1 MAWLFGLAALM
12 LLDSGTVLDAV
23 NGAAGVFMRGVMPAL
38 FPMMVLNGLCARL
51 GGREQRW
58 MTVCFCWLSGSPAS
72 AQRLEGLWERGGL
85 AGRELLPM
93 AAVTGVMSPLF
104 LVGSLGGRLPNPA
117 GGWLMLTAHWLGALA
132 AAGLIRLFSR
142 AQTTNP
148 VGPKKETL
156 PEPEPVS
163 LLTALPDSLL
173 PAAEQS
179 LHIHDAFFH
188 SGGAFPA
195 GTFGPA
201 AGLGGDPSGASGD
214 ILGRSG
220 GGRRGSRP
228 AGRFRRARPAPAVR
242 PVQLRRAEHPDAEP
256 AVSGQKHPPRK
267 AAGVQAASRG
277 GGVWNLRTAGQ
288 AASFFSLNTQNL
300 LTT

>member
-23 NGAAGVFMRGVMPAL
+23 NGAAGLFVRSVMPAL

-93 AAVTGVMSPLF
+93 AAATGVMSPLF

-132 AAGLIRLFSR
+132 AAGLIHRLSRRFSSMEK
-142 AQTTNP
+142 A
-148 VGPKKETL
+148 
-156 PEPEPVS
+156 EPVRPEERTAGRAS
-163 LLTALPDSLL
+163 LLEALPDSLRQTGPALLSVCGAMMLFSILAALFRQGLSALL
-173 PAAEQS
+173 PGWAADHPEVPA
-179 LHIHDAFFH
+179 LLWALLEIG
-188 SGGAFPA
+188 GGAHALLDVSPTPELPLLCA
-195 GTFGPA
+195 LCSFG
-201 AGLGGDPSGASGD
+201 GLS
-214 ILGRSG
+214 I
-220 GGRRGSRP
+220 
-228 AGRFRRARPAPAVR
+228 
-242 PVQLRRAEHPDAEP
+242 
-256 AVSGQKHPPRK
+256 
-267 AAGVQAASRG
+267 
-277 GGVWNLRTAGQ
+277 WM
-288 AASFFSLNTQNL
+288 QNL
-300 LTT
+300 LFLGKSIRPGKLLLLRLLHGAAAYSVCRMLVRLLPFFL

>member
-23 NGAAGVFMRGVMPAL
+23 NGAAGLFVRSVMPAL

-93 AAVTGVMSPLF
+93 AAETGVMSPLF

-132 AAGLIRLFSR
+132 AAGLIHGLSRRFSSMEK
-142 AQTTNP
+142 A
-148 VGPKKETL
+148 ETVR
-156 PEPEPVS
+156 PEQRTAGRVS
-163 LLTALPDSLL
+163 LLAALPDSLRQAGTAL
-173 PAAEQS
+173 LSVCGAMMLFSILA
-179 LHIHDAFFH
+179 AFFRQGLSFLLPGWAANH
-188 SGGAFPA
+188 PEVPALLWALLEIGGGAHALLDVSPTPDLPLLCA
-195 GTFGPA
+195 LCSFG
-201 AGLGGDPSGASGD
+201 GLS
-214 ILGRSG
+214 I
-220 GGRRGSRP
+220 
-228 AGRFRRARPAPAVR
+228 
-242 PVQLRRAEHPDAEP
+242 
-256 AVSGQKHPPRK
+256 
-267 AAGVQAASRG
+267 
-277 GGVWNLRTAGQ
+277 WM
-288 AASFFSLNTQNL
+288 QNL
-300 LTT
+300 LFLGKSIRPGKLLLLRLLHGAAAYGVCRMLVRLFPSFL

>member
-23 NGAAGVFMRGVMPAL
+23 NGAAGLFVRSVMPAL

-93 AAVTGVMSPLF
+93 AAATGVMSPLF

-132 AAGLIRLFSR
+132 AAGLAHGLNHLSR
-142 AQTTNP
+142 RKTADAA
-148 VGPKKETL
+148 L
-156 PEPEPVS
+156 PEERALRPAEPVS
-163 LLTALPDSLL
+163 LLEALPDSLRQTGPALLSVCGAMMLFSILAALFRQGLSALL
-173 PAAEQS
+173 PDWAAAHPEFPAI
-179 LHIHDAFFH
+179 LWAVLEIG
-188 SGGAFPA
+188 GGAHALLDVFHTPDLPLLCA
-195 GTFGPA
+195 LCSFG
-201 AGLGGDPSGASGD
+201 GLS
-214 ILGRSG
+214 ILM
-220 GGRRGSRP
+220 
-228 AGRFRRARPAPAVR
+228 
-242 PVQLRRAEHPDAEP
+242 
-256 AVSGQKHPPRK
+256 
-267 AAGVQAASRG
+267 
-277 GGVWNLRTAGQ
+277 
-288 AASFFSLNTQNL
+288 QNL
-300 LTT
+300 LFLGKSIRPGKLLLLRLLHGAAAYGVCRMLVRLFPFFL

>member
-23 NGAAGVFMRGVMPAL
+23 NGAAGLFVRSVMPAL

-93 AAVTGVMSPLF
+93 AAATGVMSPLF

-142 AQTTNP
+142 PQTTNP

-163 LLTALPDSLL
+163 LLTALPDSLRQADNVPCPAIL
-173 PAAEQS
+173 P
-179 LHIHDAFFH
+179 D
-188 SGGAFPA
+188 
-195 GTFGPA
+195 
-201 AGLGGDPSGASGD
+201 
-214 ILGRSG
+214 
-220 GGRRGSRP
+220 
-228 AGRFRRARPAPAVR
+228 
-242 PVQLRRAEHPDAEP
+242 
-256 AVSGQKHPPRK
+256 K
-267 AAGVQAASRG
+267 
-277 GGVWNLRTAGQ
+277 
-288 AASFFSLNTQNL
+288 SFWKG
-300 LTT
+300 

>member
-23 NGAAGVFMRGVMPAL
+23 NGAAGLFVRSVMPAL

-93 AAVTGVMSPLF
+93 AAATGVMSPLF

-132 AAGLIRLFSR
+132 AAGLIHRLSRRFSSMEK
-142 AQTTNP
+142 A
-148 VGPKKETL
+148 
-156 PEPEPVS
+156 EPVRPEERTAGRAS
-163 LLTALPDSLL
+163 LLEALPDSLRQTGPALLSVCGAMMLFSILAALFRQGLSALL
-173 PAAEQS
+173 PGWAAAHPEFPAI
-179 LHIHDAFFH
+179 LWAVLEIG
-188 SGGAFPA
+188 GGAHALLDVSAAPDLPLLCA
-195 GTFGPA
+195 LCSFG
-201 AGLGGDPSGASGD
+201 GLS
-214 ILGRSG
+214 ILM
-220 GGRRGSRP
+220 
-228 AGRFRRARPAPAVR
+228 
-242 PVQLRRAEHPDAEP
+242 
-256 AVSGQKHPPRK
+256 
-267 AAGVQAASRG
+267 
-277 GGVWNLRTAGQ
+277 
-288 AASFFSLNTQNL
+288 QNL
-300 LTT
+300 LFLGKSIRPGRLLACRLLHGAAAYGICGLLVRLLPFFL